1 MKKGIAPLFIV
12 LAIFLIG
19 GVGLLS
25 TKVLKKTDVQNQKQS
40 ENGIS
45 GAESVNIFKDQT
57 DLCVSI
63 NKDTVG
69 SLLGKTIIKTESLTD
84 STLQSCQYYLDET
97 HAMVLN
103 HDYSGIASKIKG
115 HEFLGRKITSNDNI
129 QMRNYVVIQEN
140 GLINEIYLV
149 FSDTEF
155 ISVNRPNGQLIFDE
169 EIINFAIKLADFFQN
184 GEPDVVK
191 ETNNTVPLP
200 QEEAVII
207 NFFS

>member
-155 ISVNRPNGQLIFDE
+155 ISVNR
-169 EIINFAIKLADFFQN
+169 
-184 GEPDVVK
+184 
-191 ETNNTVPLP
+191 
-200 QEEAVII
+200 
-207 NFFS
+207 